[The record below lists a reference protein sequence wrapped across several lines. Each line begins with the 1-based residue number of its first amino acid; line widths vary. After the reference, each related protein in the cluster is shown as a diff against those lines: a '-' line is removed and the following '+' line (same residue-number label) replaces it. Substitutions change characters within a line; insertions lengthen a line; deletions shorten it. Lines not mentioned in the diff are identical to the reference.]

1 MDGWMD
7 YKGKKVFIILK
18 NKRQYS
24 GKIIDVNTKSSP
36 LVFITI
42 IDKFNKRITF
52 AHSEI
57 ELIEEEGGDEK
68 KR

>member
-1 MDGWMD
+1 MEGWKR
-7 YKGKKVFIILK
+7 YLNKKVFIILK

-24 GKIIDVNTKSSP
+24 GIVIEIDETSLP

-42 IDKFNKRITF
+42 IDKFNNKITF

-57 ELIEEEGGDEK
+57 DLMQEE
-68 KR
+68 R